1 MRKRKRSKEKEY
13 LIYFI
18 HSRSTFIR
26 IVLVETLRILE
37 IELSSSRLKKRKE
50 SLETKTET
58 KLDTSGDFLPFVIDV
73 ESSVPYENCHNL
85 DKN

>member
-1 MRKRKRSKEKEY
+1 MRKQKRSKEKEY

-37 IELSSSRLKKRKE
+37 IELSSSRLKKKKRIFGNKNGR
-50 SLETKTET
+50 
-58 KLDTSGDFLPFVIDV
+58 LDTSGDFLPFLIDV